1 MQPEVTLT
9 LRDKQG
15 RVQTLSV
22 SSSRFTIGRD
32 ADNDLI
38 IDDTTLSRR
47 HALIECFEGMAQVSD
62 CGSQNGTLL
71 NGRPL
76 SQATLLGDGDVI
88 SFGSACEI
96 TVNIGRA
103 EPTRTAAA
111 YQTDKAFSFDDYMAQ
126 TAAGITSA
134 RRASRGAGNWIP
146 RLKFS
151 PTMVAVIAT
160 VMIPVA
166 AGIAIFM
173 LNDNHQQSVV
183 SSASQQNQQLVDKSG
198 QNNRQPDK
206 PDKAETLKRQI
217 EQTAKEVMARIS
229 DGDSYV
235 FEKDAINDISE
246 KVAQYRATSAAL
258 GSALRSV
265 NQRREEITAQ
275 AKRKGIRPALVAYAA
290 LAETSDEG
298 AGRDAGATALGMID
312 DLVWLQTTFGSDANS
327 SLIVI
332 AAYKM
337 GVGTKKSHPLL
348 SAMTERIKNPDTD
361 RNVWFLYKVS
371 AIKPAPYNFV
381 VKFLALA
388 IIAQDPPGFD
398 VQAPALKF

>member
-9 LRDKQG
+9 FRDKQG
-15 RVQTLSV
+15 RVQTLAV

-38 IDDTTLSRR
+38 IDDLKLSRR

-71 NGRPL
+71 NDRPL
-76 SQATLLGDGDVI
+76 HQATLLGDGDVI
-88 SFGSACEI
+88 SLGSACDI
-96 TVNIGRA
+96 TVHISRA
-103 EPTRTAAA
+103 EPTRIAAA
-111 YQTDKAFSFDDYMAQ
+111 YQTDKAFSFDDYAAQ
-126 TAAGITSA
+126 AAVGINSA
-134 RRASRGAGNWIP
+134 RRTSRGAGQRMP
-146 RLKFS
+146 RLRFS
-151 PTMVAVIAT
+151 PMTLAVMAT
-160 VMIPVA
+160 VMIPLA
-166 AGIAIFM
+166 AGITIFL
-173 LNDNHQQSVV
+173 LNHNHPQNVM
-183 SSASQQNQQLVDKSG
+183 SSANRQGQPLTDQSG
-198 QNNRQPDK
+198 QTNRQADK
-206 PDKAETLKRQI
+206 PDKAETLKRRI

-246 KVAQYRATSAAL
+246 KVAQYRAASAAL
-258 GSALRSV
+258 VSALRSI

-275 AKRKGIRPALVAYAA
+275 AKRKGLKPALVAYAA

-298 AGRDAGATALGMID
+298 AGRDAGATALRMID
-312 DLVWLQTTFGSDANS
+312 DLLWLQTTFGSDANS

-381 VKFLALA
+381 VRFLALA
-388 IIAQDPPGFD
+388 IIAQDPQGFD
-398 VQAPALKF
+398 VQAQALKF

>member
-1 MQPEVTLT
+1 
-9 LRDKQG
+9 
-15 RVQTLSV
+15 
-22 SSSRFTIGRD
+22 
-32 ADNDLI
+32 
-38 IDDTTLSRR
+38 
-47 HALIECFEGMAQVSD
+47 
-62 CGSQNGTLL
+62 L

-88 SFGSACEI
+88 SLGSACDI

-103 EPTRTAAA
+103 EPTRSAA

-126 TAAGITSA
+126 TAAGVTPA
-134 RRASRGAGNWIP
+134 RRAPSGARKRVP
-146 RLKFS
+146 RLRLS
-151 PTMVAVIAT
+151 PTTVAVIAT
-160 VMIPVA
+160 LMIPVA

-173 LNDNHQQSVV
+173 LNSNHQPDVIN
-183 SSASQQNQQLVDKSG
+183 SANQPGRQLVDKSG
-198 QNNRQPDK
+198 QNNGQPDK
-206 PDKAETLKRQI
+206 PDKAQTLKRRI

-235 FEKDAINDISE
+235 FEKEAINDISE
-246 KVAQYRATSAAL
+246 KVAQYRAASAAL
-258 GSALRSV
+258 VSALRSV

-275 AKRKGIRPALVAYAA
+275 AKRKRIRPALVAYAA

-298 AGRDAGATALGMID
+298 AGRDAGATALRMMD
-312 DLVWLQTTFGSDANS
+312 DLLWLQITFGSDANS

-361 RNVWFLYKVS
+361 RNVWFLYKVG

-381 VKFLALA
+381 VSFLALA

-398 VQAPALKF
+398 VQAQALKF